1 MYVETHITSLSPSL
15 HRDAQPPAPRSK
27 HPPKPGSLLLFESPG
42 TLDTTTVLVTLGESQ
57 TFPPSQPVSREREA
71 ELSSHGPEGKS
82 APFLS
87 TVSQYD
93 GGVPFLAPWA
103 IVPGHRS
110 QVFQEFRFQKETVGL
125 SPVQLLRTSYPV
137 TRTSLIDSS
146 ATL

>member
-1 MYVETHITSLSPSL
+1 MYAETHITSLSPSL

-42 TLDTTTVLVTLGESQ
+42 TPDTTTVLVTLGESQ

-93 GGVPFLAPWA
+93 GGGYLFWHPGPLSLG
-103 IVPGHRS
+103 IGHRFS
-110 QVFQEFRFQKETVGL
+110 KSSDSRRRQWVCHLCSFSGH
-125 SPVQLLRTSYPV
+125 
-137 TRTSLIDSS
+137 LI
-146 ATL
+146 L